1 MMANNLVTTGQLGE
15 SLGVTHTRVADIIRN
30 AEDFPEPEVV
40 LPNGTRLWRDE
51 VALKWFE
58 EHPRRKY
65 ERRTDTLLALEPNEP

>member
-40 LPNGTRLWRDE
+40 LPTGLDCGVTR
-51 VALKWFE
+51 
-58 EHPRRKY
+58 
-65 ERRTDTLLALEPNEP
+65 

>member
-1 MMANNLVTTGQLGE
+1 MANNLVTTGQLGK

-30 AEDFPEPEVV
+30 AKDFPDPEIA
-40 LPNGTRLWRDE
+40 LPNGTRLWRKE

-65 ERRTDTLLALEPNEP
+65 ERRTEMASTNEAAST

>member
-1 MMANNLVTTGQLGE
+1 MANDLVTTGQLGE

-30 AEDFPEPEVV
+30 AEDFPDPEVT
-40 LPNGTRLWRDE
+40 LPNGTRLWRRE

-65 ERRTDTLLALEPNEP
+65 DRRTDDASMAKAEKP

>member
-30 AEDFPEPEVV
+30 AGDFPEPEVV

-65 ERRTDTLLALEPNEP
+65 ERHADEASTVEPEKL

>member
-1 MMANNLVTTGQLGE
+1 MANYLVTTGQLGE

-65 ERRTDTLLALEPNEP
+65 ERRLDGTSMSDTEKP

>member
-30 AEDFPEPEVV
+30 ADDFPDPEVI

-65 ERRTDTLLALEPNEP
+65 ERRTAAVSTAETEKP

>member
-1 MMANNLVTTGQLGE
+1 MGQNFVTTGQLGE

-30 AEDFPEPEVV
+30 ASDFPAPEVI
-40 LPNGTRLWRDE
+40 LPSGTRLWRKE

-65 ERRTDTLLALEPNEP
+65 QRRIGTLSTAGSNKS

>member
-1 MMANNLVTTGQLGE
+1 MANNLVTTGQLGE

-30 AEDFPEPEVV
+30 ADDFPDPEVI

-65 ERRTDTLLALEPNEP
+65 ERRTDAVSTAETEKP